1 MPSITRKNSA
11 KSRTRRHTAS
21 RRDSRRRTAC
31 LVRPDKIAYDRPR
44 SARAC
49 SASGI
54 ATAATSSQDIPAASG
69 NDGGKLPIAAYSA

>member
-1 MPSITRKNSA
+1 MTRKNRA
-11 KSRTRRHTAS
+11 RPEAAS
-21 RRDSRRRTAC
+21 IASSRDSGRRTAC

-49 SASGI
+49 RNSGI
-54 ATAATSSQDIPAASG
+54 DTARTSSHDIPAASG